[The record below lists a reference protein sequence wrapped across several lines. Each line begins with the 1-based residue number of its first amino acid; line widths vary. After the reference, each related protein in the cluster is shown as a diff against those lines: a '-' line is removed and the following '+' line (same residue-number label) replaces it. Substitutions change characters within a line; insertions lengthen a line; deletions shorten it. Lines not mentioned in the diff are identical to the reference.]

1 MEEKKLQDA
10 GSVETAEKRDSVVKA
25 DEAVKEEAKREAV
38 KPSETKTA
46 SAGDDSNKGTSVSQS
61 KGDTNNSKSDLGLKP
76 YKQKEKSKFGM
87 FLKKNKVWLILLLV
101 AVVIGLLVWGVITWK
116 NNFQASLKN
125 MSPKDELTTVEK
137 RNLDQ
142 TITTTGTIKST
153 EIRTLTSPVK
163 DAKITA
169 VNYEVG
175 DYVNEGDVVVA
186 FSVTNI
192 NQKIEDLQKDI
203 STSRQ
208 KDAINSQNRDRE
220 YVYSYG
226 NEAVN
231 MTQATEKVNLA
242 LENLYEACD
251 AYGSAKRAKSEF
263 EDKCNRGEYPE
274 EYANMQDD
282 GAALRKYIDSTW
294 ASLDQAVTT
303 AYQRQQEAERSYQQA
318 VEAQANTVRSSTN
331 SLATAD
337 ANYQLGNISAK
348 DSTTSLER
356 QLKQYQDSLD
366 DYLVYAP
373 ISGIVTEVNVEEGNG
388 YISGNLMTIQRDDSF
403 MVTTEIDEYDIP
415 SVAEGQ
421 KVIIKTDATR
431 DDELEGVVSFVSPT
445 ATAATAGASGV
456 TYKVEIDVKT
466 ADPRIKIGMS
476 AKLNIITESH
486 AGVLAVRYDAVVEDE
501 DGNPVVFY
509 RDPELTKK
517 IEAEKEKKKND
528 SKIKNS
534 IPVFG
539 TDGKPTNAPESDEDK
554 KDNKKEKIPSKN
566 GEDDSDAKYIRPQ
579 GDDVVEIPVTVGVE
593 DDFYTEISGTD
604 IKEGMELIVPEKKNT
619 KNPFEDMMFSMGM

>member
-1 MEEKKLQDA
+1 
-10 GSVETAEKRDSVVKA
+10 
-25 DEAVKEEAKREAV
+25 
-38 KPSETKTA
+38 
-46 SAGDDSNKGTSVSQS
+46 
-61 KGDTNNSKSDLGLKP
+61 
-76 YKQKEKSKFGM
+76 M